1 MPISRECDRV
11 GEEKLQHSA
20 RSGTLAIDLGST
32 TTVVAFQAEDAD
44 RAQLLDLPPISRRSG
59 EVPSLV
65 WTRAGDAPLVGQQV
79 IESGLADLQDPRLA
93 TDFKRAIGSETGNRD
108 AENAGEQLLQQIW
121 SHLPEQGR
129 LRRLVLTAPVER
141 YRSYRQWLLQACERL
156 PVEEI
161 ALVDEPTAAALGAG
175 LPAGARLLVVDLGGS
190 TLDLA
195 LVALEG
201 GEGKAAPIAQLLRL
215 QGRSL
220 GDASCQKLRTARVLG
235 KAGLRL
241 GGRDIDRWIV
251 GRCYPDL
258 KPSQA
263 ALNAA
268 ERLKCRLSDR
278 ELPENQVLSES
289 FTNSPEE
296 VERMMQLSRR
306 SLDELLQD
314 QGLDEALA
322 QLLETTMTGGRQHG
336 CDLDG
341 LQGVVA
347 VGGGAQMPWL
357 RRWLA
362 LHTQPAPLLTPP
374 PVEAVAL
381 GALQLTPGV
390 SVRDVLNNGV
400 SLRVWDQRSH
410 RHRWHPLFVA
420 GQPWPSS
427 APLEL
432 RIAAS
437 RPEQTELELVLGEPS
452 ADGRH
457 DVVFI
462 DGMPTLRRRD
472 AGETTHQTWEDPE
485 LVLPL
490 DPPGDIGEDCLKLE
504 LRIDSDAQLIV
515 EITDLRTGLTLPSR
529 RLGTVR

>member
-1 MPISRECDRV
+1 MPIGRECNRV

-20 RSGTLAIDLGST
+20 HPGTLAIDLGST
-32 TTVVAFQAEDAD
+32 TTVVAFQAEDANQ
-44 RAQLLDLPPISRRSG
+44 AQLLELPPISRRPG
-59 EVPSLV
+59 EVPSLL
-65 WTRAGDAPLVGQQV
+65 WRPEQAEPLVGQQV
-79 IESGLADLQDPRLA
+79 IESGLADRQDPRLA
-93 TDFKRAIGSETGNRD
+93 TDFKRAIGSDSGNRD
-108 AENAGEQLLQQIW
+108 AEQAGEQLLQQIW
-121 SHLPEQGR
+121 SRLPEPHR
-129 LRRLVLTAPVER
+129 VRRLVLTAPVER

-156 PVEEI
+156 PVEEM

-175 LPAGARLLVVDLGGS
+175 LPPGARLLVVDLGGS
-190 TLDLA
+190 TLDFA

-220 GDASCQKLRTARVLG
+220 GDASRQKLRTARVLG

-251 GRCYPDL
+251 GRCFPDL

-268 ERLKCRLSDR
+268 ERLKCRLSDEER
-278 ELPENQVLSES
+278 PDNQIESES
-289 FTNSPEE
+289 FIDSHDAAQRTL
-296 VERMMQLSRR
+296 QLSRQ
-306 SLDELLQD
+306 SLNALLQD

-322 QLLETTMTGGRQHG
+322 QLLETTLTGGRQHG

-362 LHTQPAPLLTPP
+362 IHTQPAPLLTPP
-374 PVEAVAL
+374 PVEAVVL

-390 SVRDVLNNGV
+390 SVRDVLNHGV
-400 SLRVWDQRSH
+400 SLRIWDQRSH
-410 RHRWHPLFVA
+410 SHRWHPLFVA
-420 GQPWPSS
+420 GQPWPSTV
-427 APLEL
+427 PLEL
-432 RIAAS
+432 RMAAS
-437 RPEQTELELVLGEPS
+437 RPGQTELELVLGEPS
-452 ADGRH
+452 AEGRH

-472 AGETTHQTWEDPE
+472 AGETTHQIWDGPE
-485 LVLPL
+485 VVLPL
-490 DPPGDIGEDCLKLE
+490 DPPGDAGEDCLKLE
-504 LRIDSDAQLIV
+504 LRIDSEAQLTV
-515 EITDLRTGLTLPSR
+515 EITDLRTGFSLPSR
-529 RLGTVR
+529 RLGSVQ

>member
-1 MPISRECDRV
+1 MPTGWARDRV

-20 RSGTLAIDLGST
+20 CPGTLAIDLGST
-32 TTVVAFQAEDAD
+32 TTVVAFQAEDSD
-44 RAQLLDLPPISRRSG
+44 QAQLLDLSPISRRSG
-59 EVPSLV
+59 EVPSLI
-65 WTRAGDAPLVGQQV
+65 WRDEGTAPLVGQQV

-93 TDFKRAIGSETGNRD
+93 SDFKRNIGAETDNRE
-108 AENAGEQLLQQIW
+108 AEQAGEQLLQQIW
-121 SHLPEQGR
+121 SRLPDPHR
-129 LRRLVLTAPVER
+129 LKRLVLTAPVER
-141 YRSYRQWLLQACERL
+141 YRSYRQWLLQACEQL
-156 PVEEI
+156 PVDEI

-190 TLDLA
+190 TIDLA

-201 GEGKAAPIAQLLRL
+201 GEGKVAPVAQLLRL

-220 GDASCQKLRTARVLG
+220 GDASRQKLRTARVLG

-251 GRCYPDL
+251 GHCFPDL
-258 KPSQA
+258 EPSQA

-268 ERLKCRLSDR
+268 ERLKCRLSDQD
-278 ELPENQVLSES
+278 LPDNMITSES
-289 FTNSPEE
+289 FSDPLGDGQRT
-296 VERMMQLSRR
+296 MQLSRKG
-306 SLDELLQD
+306 LDELLKD
-314 QGLDEALA
+314 QGLEEALA
-322 QLLETTMTGGRQHG
+322 QLLETTLTGGRQHG
-336 CDLDG
+336 CDLDD

-362 LHTQPAPLLTPP
+362 LHTQPAPLLMPP

-400 SLRVWDQRSH
+400 SLRVWDQRTD
-410 RHRWHPLFVA
+410 RHRWHPLFLA

-427 APLEL
+427 DPLVL
-432 RIAAS
+432 RMAAS
-437 RPEQTELELVLGEPS
+437 CPGQTELELVLGEPS
-452 ADGRH
+452 AEGRH
-457 DVVFI
+457 DVIFI
-462 DGMPTLRRRD
+462 DGIPTLRRRE
-472 AGETTHQTWEDPE
+472 AGETTHQPWVEPE
-485 LVLPL
+485 VVLPL
-490 DPPGDIGEDCLKLE
+490 DPPGDAGEDCLKLE
-504 LRIDSDAQLIV
+504 LRIDSDAQLVV
-515 EITDLRTGLTLPSR
+515 EITDLRTGLSLQPR